1 MKQSYYTGLSGPLG
15 FYEPFRRT
23 INHAFGWTAA
33 EQIPVTSLVAGAAS
47 GAVGGVFY
55 HGVDI

>member
-1 MKQSYYTGLSGPLG
+1 MKQSYYIDLRGSLG
-15 FYEPFRRT
+15 FYEPFRQT
-23 INHAFGWTAA
+23 INHAFGWTAT

-55 HGVDI
+55 HGADI

>member
-1 MKQSYYTGLSGPLG
+1 VKQSYYIGLRGSLG

-23 INHAFGWTAA
+23 INRAFGWTAA

-47 GAVGGVFY
+47 GAVGGLFY
-55 HGVDI
+55 HGADI